1 MLKLTIDASTAAKWQ
16 LADESEAEQARHML
30 YDYAAGRV
38 AFVAPIIWHYEVAN
52 IMNKAVGTQ
61 RLTEEE
67 GAMAFAA
74 LQALGI
80 EFIPLPHPAEAY
92 RLTRLYRR
100 SVYDSL
106 YLAVAQQHQM
116 DLWTGDRRLYHAVR
130 QRLPFVKW
138 IGDYVSRTL
147 P

>member
-16 LADESEAEQARHML
+16 LADEADAEQARQML

-38 AFVAPIIWHYEVAN
+38 AFMAPMIWHYEVAN

-67 GAMAFAA
+67 GALAFAA
-74 LQALGI
+74 LQALGM
-80 EFIPLPHPAEAY
+80 EFIPLPSPAEAY

-106 YLAVAQQHQM
+106 YLAVAQQYQV
-116 DLWTGDRRLYHAVR
+116 DLWTGDRRLYQAVR
-130 QRLPFVKW
+130 ERLPFVKW
-138 IGDYVSRTL
+138 IGDYGG
-147 P
+147 

>member
-38 AFVAPIIWHYEVAN
+38 AFVAPMIWHYEVAN

-67 GAMAFAA
+67 GAMAFTA
-74 LQALGI
+74 LQALEI
-80 EFIPLPHPAEAY
+80 ELIPLPPPGEAY
-92 RLTRLYRR
+92 RLTRMYRR

-116 DLWTGDRRLYHAVR
+116 ELWTGDRRLYHAVR